1 MEISDIISIVE
12 IIVTLILGYYI
23 SHWIAVKDQRTR
35 SVKDYYIKSLCS
47 MHDEV
52 DDFFK
57 QVLSGHMNGRSI
69 SDWYGNHEEKL
80 MSFDEGVRM
89 ALPIRKKK
97 LSDIINDIHSSITG
111 SEFFNDHFYDDE
123 LIYTNQEKV
132 RLIALKQNTES
143 EFNEYIIQ
151 INNSRQKNFLET
163 FAQNF
168 RLESKYYREV
178 KNARYPYLYTF
189 KNRILKGLP
198 LFIILCF
205 IVWVISESINSYRM
219 HQNEENLER
228 KRIDHIQN
236 QISRCLNQQE
246 ILLEKISKSCKL
258 VQVSIGKQ
266 YSNVK
271 FSRTINRCGCDTT
284 NITY

>member
-23 SHWIAVKDQRTR
+23 SHWMAVKDQRTR

-57 QVLSGHMNGRSI
+57 QVLSGHMYGRTI

-89 ALPIRKKK
+89 ALPLRKKK

-111 SEFFNDHFYDDE
+111 SEFFNDHFYDE
-123 LIYTNQEKV
+123 SIIYTNQEKV
-132 RLIALKQNTES
+132 RLIALKQSTES

-163 FAQNF
+163 FIQNF
-168 RLESKYYREV
+168 RLENKYHREV
-178 KNARYPYLYTF
+178 KNARWPYLYTC

-198 LFIILCF
+198 LLIILCF
-205 IVWVISESINSYRM
+205 IIWVINDAINSYQI
-219 HQNEENLER
+219 HQDEEKSAKKHTEYT
-228 KRIDHIQN
+228 QS
-236 QISRCLNQQE
+236 QILRCLQQQGTAIE
-246 ILLEKISKSCKL
+246 NFSKSYKPI
-258 VQVSIGKQ
+258 QVSTGKQ

-271 FSRTINRCGCDTT
+271 FSRTINKCSCDTT
-284 NITY
+284 NIVH